1 MPTGVIRGFFLAWSG
16 GCSTRTGPHP
26 RSSSPSSRTT
36 SCVCGRGGGGGGGG
50 GGGAHAKRPDPR
62 GTPAPPPDWSPLG
75 DLVAYVTDVNIYLV
89 RWDAVGFDE
98 VQLTTAAPNADPDWS
113 PDGKWIAFES
123 WREAANHDIY
133 IMATNGSSVTP
144 LTNDPTLDY
153 QPAWRP

>member
-1 MPTGVIRGFFLAWSG
+1 MVFMNTSRAGSPTVYWMFQDGTFDGSNPDQV
-16 GCSTRTGPHP
+16 TRDRPA
-26 RSSSPSSRTT
+26 T
-36 SCVCGRGGGGGGGG
+36 S
-50 GGGAHAKRPDPR
+50 
-62 GTPAPPPDWSPLG
+62 PDWSPLG

-133 IMATNGSSVTP
+133 IMATNGSSVTR